1 MSNHTFYPLE
11 VTAVKQETAD
21 TSSITFS
28 IPNELENTFKYK
40 AGQYLTLKFDIG
52 GQEERRAYSMSSSP
66 FQEGI
71 TVSVKRVQGGKVS
84 NHILDQV
91 QVGQTVEVMPPDG
104 RFVVT
109 PDPSVQKTYYLI
121 GAGSGITPLMSMI
134 RTILEDEPK
143 SNIYLFYGNRNRES
157 IIFREDLQ
165 AMQERYAG
173 QIQVVH
179 ILSQP
184 KKKKTGG
191 MFGMFK
197 KAETDWEGH
206 TGRITAEL
214 VQKLLLE
221 HTPHCNNVH
230 YYICGPGN
238 MIQSVE
244 AFLQGQGVDKKH
256 IHREFF
262 TAAKEEG
269 ATIKAATDGAM
280 ATVTLNGETLTIE
293 VPKGKTVLDALLDLG
308 HDAPYSCMSGTCSTC
323 MAKVHKGK
331 VEMEVYY
338 AIDEDEVEEG
348 YILTCQ
354 AHPTTPE
361 VEMTFEV

>member
-1 MSNHTFYPLE
+1 MSDHTFYPLE
-11 VTAVKQETAD
+11 VAAVKQETAD

-28 IPNELENTFKYK
+28 IPTELEKTFQYK
-40 AGQYLTLKFDIG
+40 AGQYLTLKFDISG
-52 GQEERRAYSMSSSP
+52 KEERRAYSMSSSP

-91 QVGQTVEVMPPDG
+91 KVGNTVEVMPPDG

-109 PDPSVQKTYYLI
+109 PDPAVKKTYYLI

-157 IIFREDLQ
+157 IIFHDDLKS
-165 AMQERYAG
+165 MQERYAG

-184 KKKKTGG
+184 KKKKAGG

-197 KAETDWEGH
+197 KAKTDWEGY

-221 HTPHCNNVH
+221 YTPHCNNVH
-230 YYICGPGN
+230 YYICGPGT
-238 MIQSVE
+238 MIQSLE
-244 AFLQGQGVDKKH
+244 AFLQGQGVDKKY

-262 TAAKEEG
+262 TVVKEEG
-269 ATIKAATDGAM
+269 ATVKAATDGAM
-280 ATVTLNGETLTIE
+280 AKINLNGETLTIE

-308 HDAPYSCMSGTCSTC
+308 HDVPYSCMSGTCSTC

-354 AHPTTPE
+354 AHPTTSE